1 MKLKFILSLLLLLTF
16 VNANAHTLASNTK
29 TSARVEISMYSNDIP
44 FDILTTGEED
54 GSRSAFPLIPIVVF
68 LEETN
73 HSIVLD
79 FIKPIGVVKVT
90 ISQNGV
96 VAYSSLE
103 NIQDA
108 TLNIINLSP
117 ELFGSFLLEI
127 EGANSACIY
136 GDFSL

>member
-1 MKLKFILSLLLLLTF
+1 MKLKFILSLLLLLAF
-16 VNANAHTLASNTK
+16 MNANAHTLASNTK

-79 FIKPIGVVKVT
+79 FIKPIGVVEVT
-90 ISQNGV
+90 ISQNGAV
-96 VAYSSLE
+96 VYSSLE

-108 TLNIINLSP
+108 MLNIIKLSP
-117 ELFGSFLLEI
+117 KLSGGFLLEI
-127 EGANSACIY
+127 EGVNGACVY
-136 GDFSL
+136 GDFCL